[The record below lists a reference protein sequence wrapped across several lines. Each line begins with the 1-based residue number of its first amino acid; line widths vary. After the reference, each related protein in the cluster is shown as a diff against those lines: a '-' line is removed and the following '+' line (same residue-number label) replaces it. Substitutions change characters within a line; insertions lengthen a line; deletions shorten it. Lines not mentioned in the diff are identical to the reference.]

1 MVLSKF
7 NVFID
12 NIIFNTLTGYAM
24 ELDKD
29 EIERLKK
36 GDVPDHLKDI
46 IEEGFSS
53 GDEDLQD
60 LVESISK
67 KPVLEPT
74 LLLTYNCNFDCV
86 YCFQKGFRRAISVS
100 ENVMRGF
107 VNYIKRKEGGRK
119 VRVTFFGGEPLL
131 ELRKI
136 EDISKSLSG
145 LKYSFSV
152 VTNGSLLTKSVAER
166 LISLGLSHVQITL
179 DGPREVHDK
188 RRHYLD
194 GRGSY
199 EVILNNL
206 RNLQDMV
213 NVILRINV
221 DVKNLDEVDVL
232 FSELRERGITNIRLD
247 PHFVHSNVFRNEW
260 WDNVIPRDQEAEVLE
275 RFWEKAR
282 AHGFKIPHDVFR
294 LGLCVAHVDEDVVV
308 DPEGRVYPCWAF
320 SGNPLYVKG
329 RLTEQGD
336 LIILNERLIGKNSLI
351 LSPKCK
357 TCPFLPLCM
366 GGCRFLSM
374 LEGKGYHGLDCRRET
389 YERLVNLVSRIM
401 R

>member
-232 FSELRERGITNIRLD
+232 FSELRERGITNIRL
-247 PHFVHSNVFRNEW
+247 
-260 WDNVIPRDQEAEVLE
+260 
-275 RFWEKAR
+275 
-282 AHGFKIPHDVFR
+282 
-294 LGLCVAHVDEDVVV
+294 
-308 DPEGRVYPCWAF
+308 
-320 SGNPLYVKG
+320 
-329 RLTEQGD
+329 
-336 LIILNERLIGKNSLI
+336 
-351 LSPKCK
+351 
-357 TCPFLPLCM
+357 
-366 GGCRFLSM
+366 
-374 LEGKGYHGLDCRRET
+374 
-389 YERLVNLVSRIM
+389 
-401 R
+401 